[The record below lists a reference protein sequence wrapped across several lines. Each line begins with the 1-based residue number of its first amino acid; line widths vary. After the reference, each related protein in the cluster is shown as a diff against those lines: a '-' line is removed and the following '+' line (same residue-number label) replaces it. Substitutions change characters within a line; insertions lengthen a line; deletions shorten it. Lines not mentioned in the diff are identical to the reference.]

1 MTIIDEL
8 SNQRRLLLSV
18 PLRPVQGKRFQPT
31 GFPDLGA
38 ARFFGPDDEEHLLVE
53 SAQSVANRLEAVCWD
68 PQNDTLRTPLD
79 GLSYVRVEDESGA
92 LVTSSVLEAHRLNSP
107 RVLVGGFKA
116 ALEDKLG
123 GKDAVADPRRLP
135 PVLLEL
141 DVGCLLHGVFLEKI
155 AGLLRLPRALS
166 GFVEAHGVRS
176 AASGG
181 VKNDHVD
188 PTGDAKAGYGNVPFS
203 REEFVAGE
211 IVAYF
216 NLDLVQVR
224 DYGLGADVERLLIAL
239 ALFKIRAFLD
249 EGLRLR
255 TACDLEPVGTVQVGS
270 TELPSLS
277 ELEETVQAAILPVR
291 DRMHVNTVTYEPQA
305 KKKKAKKS

>member
-1 MTIIDEL
+1 MKIIEQL
-8 SNQRRLLLSV
+8 AQERRMLVSV
-18 PLRPVQGKRFQPT
+18 PLKPVQGMRFQPT

-38 ARFFGPDDEEHLLVE
+38 ARYSDPSNDEHILVE

-68 PQNDTLRTPLD
+68 SVNDTLRAPLD
-79 GLSYVRVEDESGA
+79 GLSYVRVEDENGK
-92 LVTSSVLEAHRLNSP
+92 LITSSVLEAHRLNSP
-107 RVLVGGFKA
+107 RVLVGGLKP

-123 GKDAVADPRRLP
+123 GKNDLVDPRRMP

-155 AGLLRLPRALS
+155 AGLLRLPRAMS
-166 GFVEAHGVRS
+166 GFVEAHKVRS
-176 AASGG
+176 APSGG

-188 PTGDAKAGYGNVPFS
+188 PTGDAKGGYGNVPFS
-203 REEFVAGE
+203 REEFVAEE

-224 DYGLGADVERLLIAL
+224 GYGLGAEVERMLITL
-239 ALFKIRAFLD
+239 ALYKIRAFLD

-255 TACDLEPVGTVQVGS
+255 TACDLAPLGDVTVAGA
-270 TELPSLS
+270 ELPSLS
-277 ELEETVQAAILPVR
+277 AMNEAVAEAIAPVKG
-291 DRMHVNTVTYEPQA
+291 RMRVTTERYEPQ
-305 KKKKAKKS
+305 KKKAKKS